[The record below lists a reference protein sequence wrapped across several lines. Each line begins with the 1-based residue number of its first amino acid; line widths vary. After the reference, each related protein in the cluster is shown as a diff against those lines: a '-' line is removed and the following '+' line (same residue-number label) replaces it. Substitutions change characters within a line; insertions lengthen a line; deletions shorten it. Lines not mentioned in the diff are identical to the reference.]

1 MSEEKLGTE
10 IRQEQIAEAAL
21 ELVASQGLGRLSV
34 AAVARRVGLVPSG
47 IYRHYKSKDDIL
59 AAVLDL
65 IERRLAE
72 NVREAL
78 AESDD
83 PLQQIRGILMRHIRF
98 IRQGRAVPRIVFA
111 DETFTE
117 HPERRQRVHQLMQTY
132 LGHLRSIIGRGQ
144 EQGLIRADLDAET
157 AAMLVL
163 GIVVP
168 AGIRWH
174 VSAGS
179 FDVTRHAERAWQI
192 LRQTLVPEP
201 ASAPLVVKRGSRG
214 GTR

>member
-1 MSEEKLGTE
+1 MSDEKLGTE

-21 ELVASQGLGRLSV
+21 QLVASQGLRRLSV

-65 IERRLAE
+65 VQRRLSE

-83 PLQQIRGILMRHIRF
+83 PFQQLRGILMRHARF
-98 IRQGRAVPRIVFA
+98 IREGRAIPRIIFA
-111 DETFTE
+111 DETFTD
-117 HPERRQRVHQLMQTY
+117 HPERRQRVQHLLVAY
-132 LGHLRSIIGRGQ
+132 LGQVVGVIRRGQ
-144 EQGLIRADLDAET
+144 EQGQFRPELDAET

-163 GIVVP
+163 GIVIP

-174 VSAGS
+174 ISDGG
-179 FDVTRHAERAWQI
+179 FDVTRHVERAWQI
-192 LRQTLVPEP
+192 LRQTLAVD
-201 ASAPLVVKRGSRG
+201 GSGR
-214 GTR
+214 RP